1 MRKDNRKKV
10 KISSIILLLLI
21 ITAII
26 IIGIIFTQYNERSKN
41 EESVKEVVAEI
52 KNTSASSEETR
63 YIQYEGYQVIG
74 TIQIPK
80 LNIEYPILVES
91 TKESLEKSISRVG
104 DGKVNE
110 IGNLTLAGHNYID
123 GTMFGRIDELED
135 GDEINILDLNGNMVK
150 YSVFKEYVTNPD
162 DVSVLDVTQEGI
174 REVTLITCTNGNSS
188 RLIIKAKEG

>member
-1 MRKDNRKKV
+1 MRKENRKKV
-10 KISSIILLLLI
+10 KISSILLLLLI
-21 ITAII
+21 IVAII
-26 IIGIIFTQYNERSKN
+26 IIVIIFTQYNRRLKN
-41 EESVKEVVAEI
+41 EEKVKEVVSEI
-52 KNTSASSEETR
+52 KNTSSSIEETR

-123 GTMFGRIDELED
+123 GTMFGRIDQLED
-135 GDEINILDLNGNMVK
+135 EDEIYILDLYGNTVK
-150 YSVFKEYVTNPD
+150 YRVFNKYVTNPD
-162 DVSVLDVTQEGI
+162 DVSVLNTTEEGI

>member
-10 KISSIILLLLI
+10 KISSILLLLLI
-21 ITAII
+21 IVAII
-26 IIGIIFTQYNERSKN
+26 IIVIIFTQYNKRLKN
-41 EESVKEVVAEI
+41 EEKVKEVVSEI
-52 KNTSASSEETR
+52 KNTSSSIEETR

-123 GTMFGRIDELED
+123 GTMFGRIDELENE
-135 GDEINILDLNGNMVK
+135 DEINILDLYGNNVK
-150 YSVFKEYVTNPD
+150 YSIFKKYITNPD
-162 DVSVLDVTQEGI
+162 DVSVLDASEEGI
-174 REVTLITCTNGNSS
+174 REVTLITCTNGNSN
-188 RLIIKAKEG
+188 RLIIKAKEV